1 MRARARVCFFLRV
14 LLCVAQTN
22 SREFKRSSK
31 KEREFFLFSIRAK
44 FQRVF
49 PTKAVKRDLFLLL
62 FGLNY
67 QRKPKKGK
75 KEREKKGKRR
85 RDIFCHTLIK
95 NVEKKKCAGELIF
108 EEEEEEAIFF
118 LFKIRP

>member
-1 MRARARVCFFLRV
+1 MRARARVCFFCACF
-14 LLCVAQTN
+14 CVWHKQIREN
-22 SREFKRSSK
+22 SNVRKRERI
-31 KEREFFLFSIRAK
+31 LIISIRAK

-85 RDIFCHTLIK
+85 RDIFCHT
-95 NVEKKKCAGELIF
+95 KKKCRKKNVLAN
-108 EEEEEEAIFF
+108 
-118 LFKIRP
+118 